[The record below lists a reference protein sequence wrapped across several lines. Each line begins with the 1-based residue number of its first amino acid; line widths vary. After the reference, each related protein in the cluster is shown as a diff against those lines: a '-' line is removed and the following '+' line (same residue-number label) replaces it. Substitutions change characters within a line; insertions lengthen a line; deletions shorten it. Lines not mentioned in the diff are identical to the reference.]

1 MVGSEDQMFKELK
14 EQSQITLDFVSVVT
28 SKIDLYGLVR
38 ELTELALVKVLP
50 FYRSLIF
57 VAVHPLHYS

>member
-1 MVGSEDQMFKELK
+1 MFKELK

-38 ELTELALVKVLP
+38 ELTGLAMAKLLP
-50 FYRSLIF
+50 FYRGIIF
-57 VAVHPLHYS
+57 VVVHYPSYS